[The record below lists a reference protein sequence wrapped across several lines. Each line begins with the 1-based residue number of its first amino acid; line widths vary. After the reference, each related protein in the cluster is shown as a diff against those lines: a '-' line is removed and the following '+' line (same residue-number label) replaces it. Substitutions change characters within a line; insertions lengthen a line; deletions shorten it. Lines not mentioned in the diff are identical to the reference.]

1 MVKAKSNGKESAKKA
16 SKPGK
21 KEPKRLDKTD
31 ESTDIPAIPSTSEW
45 KGRKIAKVSI
55 VHCKSWQVYKKRAS
69 EYITLLASSNLAAS
83 DMESEM
89 NPAGAVIKRGSFEIT
104 IVDEDGKSDLVWSGL
119 KLGPPR
125 RLKFPDFVEFIEDVR
140 KKLI

>member
-45 KGRKIAKVSI
+45 KGRKITKVCAHLIHYS
-55 VHCKSWQVYKKRAS
+55 VNSVFS
-69 EYITLLASSNLAAS
+69 
-83 DMESEM
+83 
-89 NPAGAVIKRGSFEIT
+89 
-104 IVDEDGKSDLVWSGL
+104 
-119 KLGPPR
+119 
-125 RLKFPDFVEFIEDVR
+125 VR
-140 KKLI
+140 KLIIFSFSL